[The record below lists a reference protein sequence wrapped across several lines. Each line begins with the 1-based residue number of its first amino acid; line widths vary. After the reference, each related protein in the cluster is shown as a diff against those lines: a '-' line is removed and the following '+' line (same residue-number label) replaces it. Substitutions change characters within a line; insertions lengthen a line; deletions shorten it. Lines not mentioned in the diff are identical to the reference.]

1 MTGEC
6 FMKICMDRKP
16 ENCSHC
22 IYREELSRYFDLE
35 DYCVKNGKRTG
46 KINIQKDC
54 PLRESRIRRCA
65 RKIFSTLQ
73 DRKKTEHRTEDIIQ
87 MKTDITLTDKD
98 GKLIEV
104 KTPEPEYWSDSMW

>member
-1 MTGEC
+1 
-6 FMKICMDRKP
+6 MKICMDRKP
-16 ENCSHC
+16 ENCNHC

-46 KINIQKDC
+46 KIK
-54 PLRESRIRRCA
+54 RCA

-73 DRKKTEHRTEDIIQ
+73 DRKKAEHGTEDIIQ
-87 MKTDITLTDKD
+87 MDTNITLTDKD
-98 GKLIEV
+98 GKLMEV